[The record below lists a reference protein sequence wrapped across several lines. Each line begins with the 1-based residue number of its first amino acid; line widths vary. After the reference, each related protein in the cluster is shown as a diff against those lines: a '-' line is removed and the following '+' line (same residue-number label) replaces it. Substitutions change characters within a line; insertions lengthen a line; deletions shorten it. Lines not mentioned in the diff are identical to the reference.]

1 MNEQWS
7 QAAAI
12 VFQNRGNLT
21 SANLMAATPYHVENE
36 FSCIRILCVLQL
48 VLVTVQGMREHMR
61 TQRLCGM
68 AYRTACMSI
77 RKEWY
82 QELLCCRHFAGR
94 LASPFLVLSFLF
106 CNLQACC
113 RHAALSCLPT
123 FFVLSFLFFAGMC
136 RHVAVVGTS
145 VMYNTHCSS
154 GHKLVNSLEH
164 CLQLTC
170 YIHSEP
176 GFSKNQKLGIP
187 RSKRHSQARAWM
199 VLKPDHLHQSA
210 SSETKTHFSKRLFC
224 TNGLCSVTLLSPQ
237 CVSTDQGPDL
247 LAGTI
252 AAPVLAPDAVCG
264 CLCSH
269 TYA

>member
-1 MNEQWS
+1 MWDG
-7 QAAAI
+7 I
-12 VFQNRGNLT
+12 QNCL
-21 SANLMAATPYHVENE
+21 Y
-36 FSCIRILCVLQL
+36 
-48 VLVTVQGMREHMR
+48 EH
-61 TQRLCGM
+61 TQRLVSRAVMLQTLCRETCFPLPCLVFSIFLSAGM
-68 AYRTACMSI
+68 LQTCCI
-77 RKEWY
+77 
-82 QELLCCRHFAGR
+82 ELPSH
-94 LASPFLVLSFLF
+94 LF
-106 CNLQACC
+106 CL
-113 RHAALSCLPT
+113 
-123 FFVLSFLFFAGMC
+123 VISFLFFAGMC

-210 SSETKTHFSKRLFC
+210 SSETKRHFSKRLFC